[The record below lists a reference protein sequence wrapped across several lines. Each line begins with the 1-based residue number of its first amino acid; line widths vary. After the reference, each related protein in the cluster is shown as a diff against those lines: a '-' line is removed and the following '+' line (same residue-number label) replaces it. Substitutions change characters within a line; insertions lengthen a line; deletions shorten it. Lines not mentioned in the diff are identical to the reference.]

1 MHPYARRRELGWLEQ
16 GFETPW
22 LGLAILAG
30 VTLFF
35 LIPSD
40 D

>member
-1 MHPYARRRELGWLEQ
+1 MRPRHQLGWLEE

-22 LGLAILAG
+22 LGYAILAG
-30 VTLFF
+30 VVLFF
-35 LIPSD
+35 LIPGSD